1 MRKRNKIKVEEIE
14 QLMCKTLSDLK
25 EFKEQDQSWLLG
37 YQSALLRLNGYLK
50 EAQKYGKVLH

>member
-1 MRKRNKIKVEEIE
+1 MRKRKKIKVEEIE
-14 QLMCKTLSDLK
+14 QLMCKTLGDLK

-50 EAQKYGKVLH
+50 RKGE

>member
-14 QLMCKTLSDLK
+14 QLMCKTLGDLK

-50 EAQKYGKVLH
+50 EAQKYGKVLY